1 MIRVAVGTVVIAL
14 ALIAVDGAW
23 AQPVF
28 SPSQDPMAGSRVFTA
43 KGCEKCHAINGVGAK
58 IGPDLAKSTRPH
70 SFYDVAAALWNH
82 LPRMTERMKQL
93 GITRPELTS
102 QEAGDLIGFLY
113 TLGYFDR
120 PGDAATG
127 RKLFVDK
134 KCSVCHSVGG
144 VGGSVGPKL
153 DSLKQFAS
161 PMYLASAMWNHGVAM
176 AEAMKAQGIERPTMT
191 PQELRDLSAYLAPAT
206 GAPPRARSSC
216 CPGGRSWAGASSWT
230 RAACSVTRLA
240 ARAERWGQTWSP

>member
-1 MIRVAVGTVVIAL
+1 MIRLAMAAGAFAL
-14 ALIAVDGAW
+14 ALIASDIAW
-23 AQPVF
+23 AQPTF
-28 SPSQDPMAGSRVFTA
+28 SPSQDPIAGARVFTA
-43 KGCEKCHAINGVGAK
+43 KGCEKCHAINGDGGK
-58 IGPDLAKSTRPH
+58 GGPDPANITRPH
-70 SFYDVAAALWNH
+70 SFFDVAAALWNH

-120 PGDAATG
+120 PGNAVTG

-144 VGGSVGPKL
+144 AGRAGGPKL
-153 DSLKQFAS
+153 HSLKQFAS

-191 PQELRDLSAYLAPAT
+191 PQELRDL
-206 GAPPRARSSC
+206 
-216 CPGGRSWAGASSWT
+216 
-230 RAACSVTRLA
+230 
-240 ARAERWGQTWSP
+240 